1 MKKSLTALLVLILMA
16 VLCACAGAEEAGKTD
31 LFDLWD
37 YGGESMTWVASVVP
51 VNEGTVMTSPA
62 VLPENTEHLAVSDGK
77 NFWEVQAV
85 LQDDDGLLAMVFY
98 DSTETPERCEPW
110 TLLKLG
116 TSADVEDCV
125 VRSGDAFGSRVNRG
139 VQYAQEIM
147 RERRFEVLSLTGP
160 AALGS
165 PVLTT
170 DGQLAGIVVAEW
182 AEGDNQVL
190 AVTPE
195 EIIYTWYRVSSL
207 LKNLPDWQDMPAGM
221 DVTIQQNQVTFDW
234 TEDMKLPETAEGE
247 SLYLVVM
254 DTGNDFF
261 RYNLVNPGQKSLSL
275 LLTPGR
281 FYFAGFVASAGAPEV
296 FPETYATFSVPAAK
310 PLTEYGFHPL
320 VTAIAEVP
328 EGGLQGNEAP
338 VPVTEVTEEL
348 LRSGRAYFYSSSAYE
363 VTEDVPN
370 QTLVITL
377 TAPDGVCYSYNT
389 GWSYL
394 KECMTEDTWYLS
406 LREIGLTEGLEKKNY
421 PEGIYRVAYYVN
433 GYLADTFEFELK

>member
-1 MKKSLTALLVLILMA
+1 M
-16 VLCACAGAEEAGKTD
+16 
-31 LFDLWD
+31 
-37 YGGESMTWVASVVP
+37 
-51 VNEGTVMTSPA
+51 
-62 VLPENTEHLAVSDGK
+62 
-77 NFWEVQAV
+77 QAV

-320 VTAIAEVP
+320 VTAIAEAP

-406 LREIGLTEGLEKKNY
+406 LREIGLTEGLDKKNY

>member
-1 MKKSLTALLVLILMA
+1 MKKSLTALLVLLLMA

-296 FPETYATFSVPAAK
+296 FPETYATFSVPAWISV
-310 PLTEYGFHPL
+310 G
-320 VTAIAEVP
+320 AEAP

-406 LREIGLTEGLEKKNY
+406 LREIGLTEGLDKKNY